1 MGYLQRVFVATEEI
15 NRRAILA
22 ATEPRP
28 GAILV
33 DLGCGDGSFTERVGK
48 RVGAARVVGV
58 ELIPALAAAAER
70 RGIEVRRSDLGER
83 LPFADGEVDVV
94 HSNQVI
100 EHLPKTDR
108 FMQEIR
114 RVLAPD
120 GYAIVSTNN
129 LASLHNIA
137 CLVVGYQPSP
147 CHVSDVQAGVGNPID
162 AFRGFPGEDAQQHL
176 RVFTGRAL
184 AELAELHGLRVEQQR
199 TAGFYPFPTRLAAV
213 ATRVAPQWGAFL
225 VQRYAPAA

>member
-1 MGYLQRVFVATEEI
+1 MAYLQRVFVATEEV

-22 ATEPRP
+22 AAEPRP
-28 GAILV
+28 GATLV
-33 DLGCGDGSFTERVGK
+33 DLGCGNGSFTERVGD
-48 RVGAARVVGV
+48 RVGAGRVIGV
-58 ELIPALAAAAER
+58 ELIASLADAAER
-70 RGIEVRRSDLGER
+70 RGIEVRRADLGDR

-129 LASLHNIA
+129 LASLHNVA
-137 CLVVGYQPSP
+137 CLLVGYQPSP
-147 CHVSDVQAGVGNPID
+147 CHVSDIQAGVGNPID
-162 AFRGFPGEDAQQHL
+162 AFRGFPGEEAQQHL

-184 AELAELHGLRVEQQR
+184 AELAEIHGLRVDQQR
-199 TAGFYPFPTRLAAV
+199 TAGFYPLPPRLAEL
-213 ATRVAPQWGAFL
+213 ATKIAPQWGAFL
-225 VQRYAPAA
+225 VQRYAHA